1 MDYVWPEETDGLD
14 VVVDRPSVGVAF
26 SGGGTRSFVASVGV
40 AQALAELGLLDQV
53 SPL

>member
-26 SGGGTRSFVASVGV
+26 SGLNFHIVLSEEKTFPF
-40 AQALAELGLLDQV
+40 QYQN
-53 SPL
+53 